1 VGGFHPEEA
10 ERMTEPSGTP
20 RFRIYF
26 EPLPV
31 YRHEDPLV
39 AAANAGPSW
48 TVEFVPA
55 LEGSLPHRRFAL
67 WHPMDLAWPQF
78 FKLQAVDQAPSMA
91 TLLSGVPDKLKLLMP
106 DLPEEVFHALTANQ
120 IVSIAAK
127 AWQGPGETVVET
139 QAREAD
145 AANPPAGG
153 RDLATSSRSPLASS
167 PGGMAN

>member
-31 YRHEDPLV
+31 YRHDDPLV
-39 AAANAGPSW
+39 AAANAGPGW
-48 TVEFVPA
+48 MVEFVPFD
-55 LEGSLPHRRFAL
+55 LGTLPHRRFELWNPLNTRMRAFIKIRTEAL
-67 WHPMDLAWPQF
+67 QGG
-78 FKLQAVDQAPSMA
+78 V
-91 TLLSGVPDKLKLLMP
+91 TLEDMPDTVKILMP
-106 DLPEEVFHALTANQ
+106 SLPEDVLEALTANQ
-120 IVSIAAK
+120 MFSISAK
-127 AWQGPGETVVET
+127 AWQVPGETAAEI

-167 PGGMAN
+167 AGATEN